1 MRLYLYGFYP
11 YVFIPKKLLN
21 IKEKS
26 ISIFLHMKKAFLLFG
41 MLLMTAPMARADI
54 IHSIAAS
61 TQLRVDTAAT
71 DATRLGSTYSVQGTN
86 ITAGTM
92 GGIAGQSGAT
102 AAAGHTDGVYTVT
115 TAGDAFSLTES
126 FTLGDATNT
135 IGSGV
140 DVTAHTYTAAVTGD
154 NAAPAINSYG
164 TIMDLPAF
172 GNVTTTSGG
181 HAGSLAGT
189 IATDGAITLTA
200 GGAGTTATG
209 QVITT
214 LQIN

>member
-1 MRLYLYGFYP
+1 
-11 YVFIPKKLLN
+11 
-21 IKEKS
+21 
-26 ISIFLHMKKAFLLFG
+26 MKKAFLLFG

-54 IHSIAAS
+54 IHTISAS
-61 TQLRVDTAAT
+61 TQLRVDAAAT

-92 GGIAGQSGAT
+92 GGIAAQTGAT

-140 DVTAHTYTAAVTGD
+140 DVTAHTYTAEVTGD
-154 NAAPAINSYG
+154 NAAPAINSY
-164 TIMDLPAF
+164 L
-172 GNVTTTSGG
+172 
-181 HAGSLAGT
+181 SL
-189 IATDGAITLTA
+189 IHI
-200 GGAGTTATG
+200 
-209 QVITT
+209 
-214 LQIN
+214 

>member
-1 MRLYLYGFYP
+1 M
-11 YVFIPKKLLN
+11 KKLLP
-21 IKEKS
+21 I
-26 ISIFLHMKKAFLLFG
+26 LLLVGGFSSPA
-41 MLLMTAPMARADI
+41 MADI
-54 IHSIAAS
+54 IHQISAS
-61 TQLRVDTAAT
+61 TQLRVDAAAT
-71 DATRLGSTYSVQGTN
+71 DSTRIGSTYSVQGTN

-92 GGIAGQSGAT
+92 GGLAAQTGAT

-126 FTLGDATNT
+126 FVLGDVTNA

-140 DVTAHTYTAAVTGD
+140 DVTAHTYTAEVTGD

-172 GNVTTTSGG
+172 GNTVTTSGG
-181 HAGSLAGT
+181 HAGGLAGT
-189 IATDGAITLTA
+189 IATDGAISLTA

-209 QVITT
+209 QVVTT
-214 LQIN
+214 LTIN

>member
-1 MRLYLYGFYP
+1 M
-11 YVFIPKKLLN
+11 KKLLP
-21 IKEKS
+21 I
-26 ISIFLHMKKAFLLFG
+26 L
-41 MLLMTAPMARADI
+41 LLMGGFSSPAMADI
-54 IHSIAAS
+54 IHTISAS
-61 TQLRVDTAAT
+61 TQLRVDAAAT
-71 DATRLGSTYSVQGTN
+71 DSTRIGSSYSVQGSN

-92 GGIAGQSGAT
+92 GGLTAQSGT

-126 FTLGDATNT
+126 FVMGDAVNT

-140 DVTAHTYTAAVTGD
+140 DVTAHTYTAEVTGD

-164 TIMDLPAF
+164 TVMDMPAF
-172 GNVTTTSGG
+172 GETVTSSGG

-189 IATDGAITLTA
+189 IATDGAISLTA

-209 QVITT
+209 QVVTT
-214 LQIN
+214 LTTVSYTHLRAHET

>member
-1 MRLYLYGFYP
+1 
-11 YVFIPKKLLN
+11 
-21 IKEKS
+21 
-26 ISIFLHMKKAFLLFG
+26 
-41 MLLMTAPMARADI
+41 MLMMTAPLTARADI
-54 IHSIAAS
+54 IHTISAS
-61 TQLRVDTAAT
+61 TQLRVDAAAT
-71 DATRLGSTYSVQGTN
+71 DSTRIGSSYSVQGSN

-92 GGIAGQSGAT
+92 GGLTVQSGT

-115 TAGDAFSLTES
+115 TAGAAFSLTES
-126 FTLGDATNT
+126 FVMGDAVNT

-140 DVTAHTYTAAVTGD
+140 DVTAHTYTAEVTGD

-164 TIMDLPAF
+164 TVMDMPAF
-172 GNVTTTSGG
+172 GETITSSGG

-209 QVITT
+209 QVVTT
-214 LQIN
+214 LTIQ